1 MLTSDFNF
9 DLPEELIAQHP
20 SGVRGQDKLMLLN
33 RVTGEVEHH
42 MMDDLPDL
50 IEPGTLM
57 VFNNSR
63 VRRAR
68 VYGIKETTGRETE
81 FMFLNTIDKEC
92 CIWNTMV
99 KSAKKQKPGMHYKF
113 PDGTVATIIEHEGN
127 AGTEFR
133 ALKFDFAINEDWFE
147 RNGHIPLP
155 PYIRRG
161 DTEEDSERYQN
172 VYATDTG
179 SAACPTAGLHFTQE
193 MLARLDA
200 KGIERCFVTLHVGL
214 GTFLPVRE
222 ENIENHKMH
231 E

>member
-113 PDGTVATIIEHEGN
+113 PDGTVATIIEHEE
-127 AGTEFR
+127 T
-133 ALKFDFAINEDWFE
+133 
-147 RNGHIPLP
+147 PV
-155 PYIRRG
+155 
-161 DTEEDSERYQN
+161 QN
-172 VYATDTG
+172 
-179 SAACPTAGLHFTQE
+179 S
-193 MLARLDA
+193 
-200 KGIERCFVTLHVGL
+200 
-214 GTFLPVRE
+214 VRSSL
-222 ENIENHKMH
+222 IL
-231 E
+231 